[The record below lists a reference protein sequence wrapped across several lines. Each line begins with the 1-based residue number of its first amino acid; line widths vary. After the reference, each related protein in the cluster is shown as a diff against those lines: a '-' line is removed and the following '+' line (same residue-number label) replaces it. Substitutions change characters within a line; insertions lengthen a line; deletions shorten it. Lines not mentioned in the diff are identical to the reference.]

1 MSKFVKNLIV
11 EEVRKRL
18 SGIGDCLLV
27 NVVGLKS
34 LQVQNVRKQ
43 LRAKGIDL
51 LVVKNSLARRAT
63 EGTPL
68 ASAFQDS
75 EGALAVLWGGEDIVA
90 LAKEAV
96 RLHDDTKAAPKFQS
110 RGGVLDGEKISVDR
124 VKEVSKWPGR
134 KEQLALLVGQILGPG
149 AQLVAQ
155 IKGPAGQL
163 AAQVKT
169 KTEGEEKG
177 AEEAAPAAP
186 EASSAPETP
195 AVS

>member
-1 MSKFVKNLIV
+1 MSKLVKNLII

-18 SGIGDCLLV
+18 TGVGDALLV

-34 LQVQNVRKQ
+34 LQAQVVRKQ
-43 LRAKGIDL
+43 LRDKGIQL

-68 ASAFQDS
+68 AAAFEQS

-90 LAKEAV
+90 LAKEAI
-96 RLHDDTKAAPKFQS
+96 RLHDDTKTAAKFES
-110 RGGVLDGEKISVDR
+110 RGGVLDGEKISADR

-134 KEQLALLVGQILGPG
+134 KEQLAKLLGQILGPG
-149 AQLVAQ
+149 ASLVAQ

-163 AAQVKT
+163 AGQVKT
-169 KTEGEEKG
+169 KGEGKEEGG
-177 AEEAAPAAP
+177 AEGAPAEAPAAG
-186 EASSAPETP
+186 
-195 AVS
+195 

>member
-1 MSKFVKNLIV
+1 MSKFVKNLII

-18 SGIGDCLLV
+18 SGVGDCLLV
-27 NVVGLKS
+27 NVVGLQS
-34 LQVQNVRKQ
+34 LQAQNVRKQ
-43 LRAKGIDL
+43 LRAKGIEL

-68 ASAFQDS
+68 ASAFDNA

-90 LAKEAV
+90 LAKEAI
-96 RLHDDTKAAPKFQS
+96 RLHDDTKAAPKFES
-110 RGGVLDGEKISVDR
+110 RGGVLDGEKLSVDR

-134 KEQLALLVGQILGPG
+134 KEQLAKLVGQILGPG

-163 AAQVKT
+163 AGQVKT
-169 KTEGEEKG
+169 KSEGKEEG
-177 AEEAAPAAP
+177 GEAAP
-186 EASSAPETP
+186 EAP
-195 AVS
+195 AAG